1 MGSVNWSISLI
12 TCKVIGTTTTTM
24 MLKYLLPL
32 LLVASCSAF
41 SISGLFESP
50 KAEAPQLMA
59 ESADIVEVEELAMDH
74 EEEDD
79 NDIDEE
85 ETEEND
91 DDEEEEDY
99 DEEDDEEDD

>member
-50 KAEAPQLMA
+50 KAEAAPQMMV
-59 ESADIVEVEELAMDH
+59 ESADIVEAEELAMEQ
-74 EEEDD
+74 EEEA
-79 NDIDEE
+79 IDEE

-91 DDEEEEDY
+91 DEEEE
-99 DEEDDEEDD
+99 EEDDEEE